1 MCIRDRYYSMQN
13 VCSDCDLFLIKHFNV
28 LVKAYVNKINE
39 KCKNDLVKL
48 QPKNIK
54 LKKISHN

>member
-1 MCIRDRYYSMQN
+1 MQN

-28 LVKAYVNKINE
+28 LIKAYVNKINE

-48 QPKNIK
+48 QPKNI
-54 LKKISHN
+54 